1 MTLKAVITLEE
12 FIMDKAEFSTKIK
25 NLATQ
30 IESFDGK
37 LKTEEATK
45 NALIMPFFANLGYN
59 VFDPTEFVPEFT
71 ADFGSK
77 KGERVDYAIVLN
89 DEVRILI
96 ETKEL
101 TDNLLKRDSQLFRY
115 FTATKAKF
123 GILTNGD
130 TYKFYTDL
138 ESQNVMDKTPFL
150 TIKTSE
156 INDNQISE
164 LFKFSKENFD
174 VDNIT
179 DSASDLKY
187 IGLAK
192 EYLQNQMKEPNEEF
206 VRLILSN
213 IYDKI
218 KTQQVIE
225 QFTPIISKAFNQI
238 VSEQVSRKLSNALDQ
253 SIDESAGTSKENK
266 IIDSKT
272 DEIITTPE
280 ELESYTVAKVV
291 LRDTI
296 TPNRI
301 VYRDNR
307 SYFNVLVDDSNR
319 KWIMRIYFNKSRH
332 YFVLHDDSNSEID
345 FDDPTD
351 IYKSADKIIEV
362 AKQYM

>member
-1 MTLKAVITLEE
+1 MEKTE
-12 FIMDKAEFSTKIK
+12 FTSKLK
-25 NLATQ
+25 NLANQ
-30 IESFDGK
+30 VKQYDGK

-89 DEVRILI
+89 GVVRILI

-101 TDNLLKRDSQLFRY
+101 TDDLLKRDSQLFRY

-130 TYKFYTDL
+130 EYKFYTDL

-150 TIKTSE
+150 TVKISDLK
-156 INDNQISE
+156 DNQISE

-174 VDNIT
+174 VENIT

-192 EYLQNQMKEPNEEF
+192 EYLQEQMKQPNDEF
-206 VRLILSN
+206 VRLVLSN
-213 IYDKI
+213 IYDRI
-218 KTQQVIE
+218 KTQQVVE

-238 VSEQVSRKLSNALDQ
+238 VSEQVNSKLSNALDQ
-253 SIDESAGTSKENK
+253 SIDEGSEETKETK
-266 IIDSKT
+266 IIDSEA

-296 TPNRI
+296 TPDRV
-301 VYRDNR
+301 VYRDNH

-332 YFVLHDDSNSEID
+332 FFVLHDDKNSEID
-345 FDDPTD
+345 FKDPTD
-351 IYKSADKIIEV
+351 IYKSAKAIIDV
-362 AKQYM
+362 AKQYA